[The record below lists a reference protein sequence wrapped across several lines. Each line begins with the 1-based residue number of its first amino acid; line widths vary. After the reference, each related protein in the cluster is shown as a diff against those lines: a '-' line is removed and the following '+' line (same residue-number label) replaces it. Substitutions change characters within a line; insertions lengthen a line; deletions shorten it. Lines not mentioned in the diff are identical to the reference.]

1 MFTMTTLGV
10 GGPESGLRD
19 GARGL
24 GRASGMGGASADW
37 VALYREYRPLVH
49 ARCRQLLATRAA
61 AEDATQEI
69 FAKLM
74 ARTATPPTGDGR
86 LPWLLRV
93 ATNHCLNELRGEKR
107 RDLLRRMVQ
116 DGSTLGD
123 DVVHRD
129 LVWRL
134 LGRMPE
140 KLREVACL
148 RHVWDLELDEI
159 AQKLR
164 VSRRTVVAR
173 LNAFNE
179 RGRRLLRSH
188 AVADSSLQ
196 SVRAGIGSSRD
207 ERAAQR
213 RLRASYAR
221 ESVT

>member
-1 MFTMTTLGV
+1 MTTLGV
-10 GGPESGLRD
+10 GGAGPELRD
-19 GARGL
+19 GVLGL
-24 GRASGMGGASADW
+24 QRDSNMGMGTADW

-49 ARCRQLLATRAA
+49 ARCRRLLATRAA
-61 AEDATQEI
+61 ADDATQDI

-74 ARTATPPTGDGR
+74 ARTVTPPTGDGR

-107 RDLLRRMVQ
+107 RDLLRCTMHG
-116 DGSTLGD
+116 DATLGD

-134 LGRMPE
+134 LGRMPQ
-140 KLREVACL
+140 KLREVAWL

-159 AQKLR
+159 AHKLR

-179 RGRRLLRSH
+179 RGRRLLGSH
-188 AVADSSLQ
+188 AA
-196 SVRAGIGSSRD
+196 AGSSR
-207 ERAAQR
+207 ERRPSGHLPAARWMAAPPANSPILSFR
-213 RLRASYAR
+213 R
-221 ESVT
+221 